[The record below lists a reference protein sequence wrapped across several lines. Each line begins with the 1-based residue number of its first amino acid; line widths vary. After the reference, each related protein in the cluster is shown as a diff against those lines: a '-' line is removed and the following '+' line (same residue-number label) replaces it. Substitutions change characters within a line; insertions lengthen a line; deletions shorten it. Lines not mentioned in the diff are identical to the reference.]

1 MLSLNEWLQINEG
14 LDVEAK
20 ILELISDL
28 HTFLKE
34 KNKEEVKET
43 ILAIQRYIKKN
54 VLTFAGKESDTL
66 LRPEVAKQVKE
77 IFDNASKLG
86 VEIEPTVENRI
97 AASIKG
103 KEEEKEEVEEKPKKT
118 KKKEE
123 FDADEEAEK
132 TKKTRKKEKEDWE
145 ESSKGYHTS
154 DDELEKKAKEH
165 LKRHKGEDVEGVD
178 SDLDKFIRAKT
189 KKK

>member
-86 VEIEPTVENRI
+86 VEIEPTVENRVV
-97 AASIKG
+97 ASIEG
-103 KEEEKEEVEEKPKKT
+103 KEEEKEEVEEKPKKA

-132 TKKTRKKEKEDWE
+132 TRKTRKKEKEDWE

-165 LKRHKGEDVEGVD
+165 LKRHKGEDVDVD
-178 SDLDKFIRAKT
+178 VSDLDKFISSKT

>member
-1 MLSLNEWLQINEG
+1 
-14 LDVEAK
+14 VEAK
-20 ILELISDL
+20 ILELIADL

-86 VEIEPTVENRI
+86 VEIEPTVENRVV
-97 AASIKG
+97 ASIEG

-165 LKRHKGEDVEGVD
+165 LKRHKGEDVDVD
-178 SDLDKFIRAKT
+178 VSDLDKFISSKT

>member
-43 ILAIQRYIKKN
+43 IIAIQRYIKKN

-103 KEEEKEEVEEKPKKT
+103 KEEEKEEVEENPKKT

-165 LKRHKGEDVEGVD
+165 LKRHKGEDVDVD
-178 SDLDKFIRAKT
+178 VSDLDKFISSKT